1 MATTTP
7 TSTTSTAASSAASAD
22 RRDEPAAVREHADL
36 AWVLARQRWFLR
48 FTTRDL
54 DDEQAARRTT
64 VSALTLGGIIKH
76 VSATERAW
84 IAFAGGDPRAV
95 SGAGTDDRS
104 DEFRMLPGETLSG
117 LLDEYAETARR
128 TEEFLATADLDTTF
142 PLPEAP
148 WFQPGERWSVRQVL
162 QHIAAETAQHSGHAD
177 IIRESVDGART
188 MG

>member
-1 MATTTP
+1 MTTT
-7 TSTTSTAASSAASAD
+7 STSTAATAAPAD
-22 RRDEPAAVREHADL
+22 RRDEHTVQRERADL
-36 AWVLARQRWFLR
+36 TWLLARQRWFLR

-64 VSALTLGGIIKH
+64 VSALTLAGIVKH

-84 IAFAGGDPRAV
+84 IAFAGGDARAV
-95 SGAGTDDRS
+95 SGAGTEDRS

-128 TEEFLATADLDTTF
+128 TEEFLATADLDATF

-148 WFQPGERWSVRQVL
+148 WFAPGEHWSVRQVL